1 MAAEATLSA
10 VAPSPTHLAW
20 RARFEGVLRFAA
32 PALDL
37 LLAAGDRA
45 SRLADRE
52 PPGAVLPAPR
62 HERAG
67 TLAEPR

>member
-10 VAPSPTHLAW
+10 VAPSSTQLLW
-20 RARFEGVLRFAA
+20 RGRFERVLALAA

-52 PPGAVLPAPR
+52 PPGAALAAP
-62 HERAG
+62 EREPAG